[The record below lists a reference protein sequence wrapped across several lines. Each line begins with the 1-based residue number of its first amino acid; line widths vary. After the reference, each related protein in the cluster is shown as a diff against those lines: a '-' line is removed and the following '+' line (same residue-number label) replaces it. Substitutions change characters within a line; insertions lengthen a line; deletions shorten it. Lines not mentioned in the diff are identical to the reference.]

1 MNPSKSGWLS
11 QFIDFKLANFSK
23 SSEYKKIHKGKH
35 PDQSFYGIIQPT
47 GIMYGYPVGLFGLE
61 NEPKWTDNEKTKVL
75 LVDSLLN
82 IAELYSDNTVETE
95 EGFRQLI
102 ENSLTSITEFY
113 KGVYPEIALSSK
125 TWLGKKK
132 TIHEMAERAIEK
144 RVSLTGTK
152 ASNFWSS
159 FFSRSQLFLDIYIF
173 GQWTH
178 TNPDNILLEFF
189 KSEKEEL
196 SFTSVKVIAAAAHA
210 NDQIEEEERS
220 LFEHFLTTTHLPAE
234 KRRVAQEY
242 FEHGMGIQE
251 IPIQESDPW
260 LIRKFFLELAALTI
274 WSDKKVEQTERDFLE
289 SFSKS
294 LGFGGDEFEVSLIA
308 VEGFLLQN
316 WTQLDKLQ
324 SKINYKAVSE
334 EYIDRLVKMSVAHLS
349 KIENMVAEDYTLL
362 AAIKKGSTNEL
373 GDEDKELIKT
383 RFLNILQSIPNF
395 RVVMLPDEF
404 LSYETLLRVIP
415 KETITRVLS
424 QD

>member
-23 SSEYKKIHKGKH
+23 SSEYKKMHKGKH
-35 PDQSFYGIIQPT
+35 PDQSFYGLIQPT
-47 GIMYGYPVGLFGLE
+47 GIMYGYPVGLFGIE
-61 NEPKWTDNEKTKVL
+61 NEPHWTDYEKTKVL
-75 LVDSLLN
+75 LADSLIN
-82 IAELYSDNTVETE
+82 VAELYSNKAAETE
-95 EGFRQLI
+95 EQFLQLI
-102 ENSLTSITEFY
+102 ENTLTSITEFY
-113 KGVYPEIALSSK
+113 RGVYPEIAVSSK

-132 TIHEMAERAIEK
+132 TAYELAEQAIEK

-159 FFSRSQLFLDIYIF
+159 FFSRSQLFLDVYIF

-189 KSEKEEL
+189 KGEKEEL

-210 NDQIEEEERS
+210 NAQIEDEERS
-220 LFEHFLTTTHLPAE
+220 LFEHFLTTTNLPAE

-260 LIRKFFLELAALTI
+260 LIRKFFLELSALTI
-274 WSDKKVEQTERDFLE
+274 WSDKKVEDAEREFLE
-289 SFSKS
+289 SFSES
-294 LGFGGDEFEVSLIA
+294 LGFNSDEFEVSLIA

-316 WTQLDKLQ
+316 WAQLDQLQ
-324 SKINYKAVSE
+324 GKINYKAVSD
-334 EYIDRLVKMSVAHLS
+334 EYIDLLVKMSTAHLS

-362 AAIKKGSTNEL
+362 AAIKKGSSNEL
-373 GDEDKELIKT
+373 SEEDKKLIKSK
-383 RFLNILQSIPNF
+383 FLNILQSIPNF

-404 LSYETLLRVIP
+404 LSYDNLLRVIP